1 MGSLMFSKAELD
13 GMREVQEAHMMDTC
27 VIYHVKGKAKNTR
40 GVYKKDFDKG
50 TTSICGVQMDPVE
63 VRNGETMRLAD
74 VDVILRL
81 PLGTVVKPDDEIEI
95 TKRFGGLVTPI
106 RYEVTRYLNDG
117 PSGCR
122 AYLKVRNV
130 L

>member
-1 MGSLMFSKAELD
+1 MFSITELN

-27 VIYHVKGKAKNTR
+27 VIYRVTGKSKNRR
-40 GVYKKDFDKG
+40 GVYEKTFDKG
-50 TTSICGVQMDPVE
+50 TKSICGVQKDPVE
-63 VRNGETMRLAD
+63 IRNGETMRLAD

-81 PLGTVVKPDDEIEI
+81 PLTVTVKPDDEIEI
-95 TKRFGGLVTPI
+95 TKRFGGIVPAV
-106 RYEVTRYLNDG
+106 RYEVTRYINDG

-130 L
+130 I

>member
-1 MGSLMFSKAELD
+1 MFSITELN

-27 VIYHVKGKAKNTR
+27 VIYRVTGKVKNSR
-40 GVYKKDFDKG
+40 GVYEKTFGAG

-63 VRNGETMRLAD
+63 IRNGETMRLAD

-81 PLGTVVKPDDEIEI
+81 PLGTNVKPDDEIEI
-95 TKRFGGLVTPI
+95 TKRFGGLVHPI
-106 RYEVTRYLNDG
+106 RYEVTRYKNDG

-122 AYLKVRNV
+122 VYLKVRNV
-130 L
+130 I